1 MKRTREREIKA
12 GEKGEKGKNKEDDEV
27 MFTAEKIKT
36 NLLIRC

>member
-12 GEKGEKGKNKEDDEV
+12 GDKGEKGKTKEDAEV
-27 MFTAEKIKT
+27 MFAAKINKT